1 LGQNPKAA
9 EEEIGTILKGIIM
22 KGHISSNKYVL
33 VRMVLFMTFLLLT
46 VSACRKNSS
55 ESKDFD
61 PVVYV
66 LGRIIKNPENPV
78 DVKKHAE
85 LAMSKW
91 QNDVVDCKPIL
102 VNAVLGKPQKID
114 KVLLAF
120 TIFDEDRDTIGFVIK
135 EEYVDSNG
143 VKTTLEEDYP
153 AYVHCLPFE
162 VADAHWVAIQIRDK
176 HQQKDGQLWS
186 KYVNTDFEQLVNKY
200 IRSDDFSIESL
211 YPGKFWEDTLPPVW
225 VSVPKANK
233 VDVWVYVYDKAGN
246 KSEDVKLL
254 DSTRRTGEN

>member
-1 LGQNPKAA
+1 
-9 EEEIGTILKGIIM
+9 M
-22 KGHISSNKYVL
+22 KGHISSNRYVL
-33 VRMVLFMTFLLLT
+33 VCTALFMTFLLLA
-46 VSACRKNSS
+46 VSGCRKNSS

-78 DVKKHAE
+78 DVKKRAE

-102 VNAVLGKPQKID
+102 VNAVLGKPQEID

-120 TIFDEDRDTIGFVIK
+120 IIFDEDRDTIGFVIK

-143 VKTTLEEDYP
+143 VKTMLEEDYP

-162 VADAHWVAIQIRDK
+162 VADAHWVAVQIRDK
-176 HQQKDGQLWS
+176 YQQKDEQLWS
-186 KYVNTDFEQLVNKY
+186 KYVNTDFEKLVNKY
-200 IRSDDFSIESL
+200 IRSDDFSIESF
-211 YPGKFWEDTLPPVW
+211 YPGKFWEDTLPPVL
-225 VSVPKANK
+225 VSIPEPNK
-233 VDVWVYVYDKAGN
+233 VDLWVYVYDKAGN
-246 KSEDVKLL
+246 KSEAVKLL
-254 DSTRRTGEN
+254 DFTRRTGEN